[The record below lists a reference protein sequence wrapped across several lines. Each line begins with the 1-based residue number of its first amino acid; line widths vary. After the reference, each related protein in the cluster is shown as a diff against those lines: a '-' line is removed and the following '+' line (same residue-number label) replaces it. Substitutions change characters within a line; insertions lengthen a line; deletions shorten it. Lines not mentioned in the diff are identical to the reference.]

1 MKVLVD
7 ELMKEA
13 GLSAEMAEKVIH
25 MVVNY
30 VEQDLPLSEKTNI
43 DLKLDGVSQAELNK
57 DRQPFIIP

>member
-1 MKVLVD
+1 MKVLVED
-7 ELMKEA
+7 LMKEA

-30 VEQDLPLSEKTNI
+30 VEKDLPLSEKTNI

-57 DRQPFIIP
+57 DRQPFIIS